1 VSSMS
6 PHATAA
12 ITESER
18 AEYSAVNVVEAVA
31 PVATVL
37 PRYFTV
43 RQASRYLGRTES
55 AIYHLVARRDIPFI
69 KHRRRLMFDRLAL
82 ERWMQR
88 GKVDAASLGSGGG
101 RPSRA
106 RAEERGQ

>member
-1 VSSMS
+1 MS
-6 PHATAA
+6 PHAAATAGRD
-12 ITESER
+12 R
-18 AEYSAVNVVEAVA
+18 AEYGAVNVAETVA

-88 GKVDAASLGSGGG
+88 GKVDVARLTSSGAWS
-101 RPSRA
+101 SRA
-106 RAEERGQ
+106 SAKEGRQ